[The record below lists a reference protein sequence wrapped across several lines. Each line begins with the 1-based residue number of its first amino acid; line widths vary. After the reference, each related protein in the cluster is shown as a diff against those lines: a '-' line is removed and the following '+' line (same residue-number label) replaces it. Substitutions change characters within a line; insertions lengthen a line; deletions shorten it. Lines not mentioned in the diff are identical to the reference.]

1 MNSKLSTTLR
11 GTFWVAFLPFI
22 LAACASGEA
31 LNLKSEC
38 TYSNGD
44 DAPLW
49 TCNSSVALEY
59 SNLNEVAWATGES
72 RKLNAGR
79 GLQQK
84 AAVLDGRAKLL
95 ERIVVRVKS
104 LIEKHAEG
112 NNADLQIKLFVE
124 SFSEGTL
131 KGSRSYTRAIDPGDG
146 HMYVIVGIEND
157 LFKKNIEENEEY
169 QDMLKKIEL
178 DKAAGGKVAVEAIK
192 EDLSDISKVVL
203 Q

>member
-1 MNSKLSTTLR
+1 MNNKLSMNFLR
-11 GTFWVAFLPFI
+11 KFGVALLPFALI
-22 LAACASGEA
+22 ACASGGA
-31 LNLKSEC
+31 LELTSEC
-38 TYSNGD
+38 AYSNGD

-59 SNLNEVAWATGES
+59 RNLNDVAWATGES

-112 NNADLQIKLFVE
+112 NNADLQIKQFVE

-146 HMYVIVGIEND
+146 HMYVIVGIQND